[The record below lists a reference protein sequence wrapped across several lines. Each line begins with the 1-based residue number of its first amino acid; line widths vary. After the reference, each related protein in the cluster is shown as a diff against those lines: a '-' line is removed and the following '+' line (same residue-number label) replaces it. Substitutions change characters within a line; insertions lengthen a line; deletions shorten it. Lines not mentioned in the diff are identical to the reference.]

1 MLSALPRI
9 ASSRTGL
16 PRIDLPRCT
25 LARAAVAAQAEA
37 PRVLI
42 KFVETFLVS
51 QNWTV
56 PYGVTSIDK
65 TVGRGAPGEPAWP
78 AGDYWVIY
86 SVEDIDYVGPEYGED
101 SYSRTINRL
110 EYADPGPNPQ
120 NLQSQYQPAQ
130 HRQVSTYEESEY
142 GYDPG
147 SPATSGAPSTGFGQ
161 TFPGGYGGT
170 AYPVTNEVDVAV
182 TAGQIIALTIPAEG
196 FIEITYYK

>member
-65 TVGRGAPGEPAWP
+65 TVGRG
-78 AGDYWVIY
+78 
-86 SVEDIDYVGPEYGED
+86 
-101 SYSRTINRL
+101 
-110 EYADPGPNPQ
+110 
-120 NLQSQYQPAQ
+120 
-130 HRQVSTYEESEY
+130 
-142 GYDPG
+142 
-147 SPATSGAPSTGFGQ
+147 
-161 TFPGGYGGT
+161 
-170 AYPVTNEVDVAV
+170 
-182 TAGQIIALTIPAEG
+182 
-196 FIEITYYK
+196 